1 MTILSRTLRLVF
13 VAVLMA
19 TVSTVLAAKDPKPDW
34 QKAVVVD
41 QLDRLSSGGAD
52 DLPRMF
58 GIPAQR
64 QHKILV
70 LDTEQGFRV
79 TLEETAWRL
88 EDFLILT
95 VNQSVSYYKEKDS
108 FIMLDAKGKKHKFAL
123 LREEK
128 LR

>member
-1 MTILSRTLRLVF
+1 MKILLVM
-13 VAVLMA
+13 LMV
-19 TVSTVLAAKDPKPDW
+19 TVPTVLAAKDKPDW
-34 QKAVVVD
+34 QKALVID
-41 QLDRLSSGGAD
+41 QLDRLGSGGAD

-70 LDTEQGFRV
+70 LDSEQGFRV
-79 TLEETAWRL
+79 TLEETAWRR

-95 VNQSVSYYKEKDS
+95 VNQSVSYYKEKDA
-108 FIMLDAKGKKHKFAL
+108 FIMLDLKGKKHKFAL

>member
-1 MTILSRTLRLVF
+1 VKILAVILV
-13 VAVLMA
+13 V
-19 TVSTVLAAKDPKPDW
+19 TVSTVLAAKAKPDW
-34 QKAVVVD
+34 QKAVVID
-41 QLDRLSSGGAD
+41 QLDTLYSGATD
-52 DLPRMF
+52 SLPMAF
-58 GIPAQR
+58 GIPAKR

-95 VNQSVSYYKEKDS
+95 VNQSVSYYKEKDA
-108 FIMLDAKGKKHKFAL
+108 FIMLDFKGKKHKFAL

>member
-1 MTILSRTLRLVF
+1 MKILLVI
-13 VAVLMA
+13 LMV
-19 TVSTVLAAKDPKPDW
+19 TVPTVLAAKEPKPDW

-41 QLDRLSSGGAD
+41 QLDTLRSGGAD

-58 GIPAQR
+58 GLPAKR

-95 VNQSVSYYKEKDS
+95 VNESVSYYREKDA
-108 FIMLDAKGKKHKFAL
+108 FIILDLKGKKHKFAL

-128 LR
+128 LSKLSHN

>member
-1 MTILSRTLRLVF
+1 MPKMKMLAV
-13 VAVLMA
+13 VLMA
-19 TVSTVLAAKDPKPDW
+19 IVSTVLAAKEPKPDW
-34 QKAVVVD
+34 QKAVVID
-41 QLDRLSSGGAD
+41 QLDTLSSGGAD

-58 GIPAQR
+58 GIPAKR

-95 VNQSVSYYKEKDS
+95 VNQSVSYYEEKDAL
-108 FIMLDAKGKKHKFAL
+108 IMLDAKGKKHKFVL
-123 LREEK
+123 LRKEK
-128 LR
+128 LRSQ

>member
-1 MTILSRTLRLVF
+1 MPKRKMLAV
-13 VAVLMA
+13 VLMA
-19 TVSTVLAAKDPKPDW
+19 VVSTVLAAKEPKPDW
-34 QKAVVVD
+34 QKAVVID
-41 QLDRLSSGGAD
+41 QLDTLSSGGAD

-58 GIPAQR
+58 GIPAKR

-95 VNQSVSYYKEKDS
+95 VNQSVSYYEEKDAL
-108 FIMLDAKGKKHKFAL
+108 IMLDAKGKKHKFVL
-123 LREEK
+123 LRKEK
-128 LR
+128 LRSQ

>member
-1 MTILSRTLRLVF
+1 MKIL
-13 VAVLMA
+13 AVIFM
-19 TVSTVLAAKDPKPDW
+19 VSVSIVLAAKDKPDW
-34 QKAVVVD
+34 QKAVVID
-41 QLDRLSSGGAD
+41 QLDTLSSGGAD

-58 GIPAQR
+58 GIPAKR

-95 VNQSVSYYKEKDS
+95 VNQSVSYYEEKDAL
-108 FIMLDAKGKKHKFAL
+108 IMLDAKGKKHKFVL
-123 LREEK
+123 LRKEK
-128 LR
+128 LRSQ

>member
-1 MTILSRTLRLVF
+1 MKTLVVILML
-13 VAVLMA
+13 
-19 TVSTVLAAKDPKPDW
+19 TVSTVLAANAKPDW
-34 QKAVVVD
+34 QKAVVID
-41 QLDRLSSGGAD
+41 QLSSLSSGGAD

-58 GIPAQR
+58 GIPAKR
-64 QHKILV
+64 QHKILA

-79 TLEETAWRL
+79 TLEETAWRR
-88 EDFLILT
+88 EDFLVLT
-95 VNQSVSYYKEKDS
+95 VNQSVSYYKEKDA